1 LKDAQDRKVVWDDRE
16 VKVQIQGAGRLAGI
30 DSGNLADVTPLSTEC
45 RRTCGGNLVAY
56 VQRTGQGSIQVSM
69 ELMSEVAEEE
79 CRNMG
84 SRYEIQI
91 SPIS

>member
-1 LKDAQDRKVVWDDRE
+1 M
-16 VKVQIQGAGRLAGI
+16 GI
-30 DSGNLADVTPLSTEC
+30 DSGNLADVTPFSSEC
-45 RRTCGGNLVAY
+45 RRTYGGNLVAY

-69 ELMSEVAEEE
+69 ELLSDISEEE
-79 CRNMG
+79 YRIAG